1 MNFPTILALAG
12 HEIGLIFGLG
22 GMALGLV
29 IVIAAM
35 YFHHQRRVL
44 WHETA
49 RIALE
54 KGQPL
59 PPNLG
64 ENDTSCRSQATPAND
79 IRGGLI
85 SIAVGAGLYL
95 FFVGFGMGPLRFV
108 GAIPAFVGIAMLLF
122 GLLAALRR
130 KKTP

>member
-1 MNFPTILALAG
+1 MNFPTLLALAG
-12 HEIGLIFGLG
+12 HEIGLIFGLAG
-22 GMALGLV
+22 IAVGVA

-59 PPNLG
+59 PPNFG
-64 ENDTSCRSQATPAND
+64 QDDTSCRSHATPADD

-122 GLLAALRR
+122 GITAALRQ
-130 KKTP
+130 KKNN

>member
-1 MNFPTILALAG
+1 MNFPTLLALAG

-22 GMALGLV
+22 GMAIGL
-29 IVIAAM
+29 IFGIAAM

-59 PPNLG
+59 PPGLSASNSS
-64 ENDTSCRSQATPAND
+64 DHSQSSPGND

-95 FFVGFGMGPLRFV
+95 FFEGFGMGPLRFV
-108 GAIPAFVGIAMLLF
+108 GAIPAFVGLAMLLF
-122 GLLAALRR
+122 GILAALRR